1 MGQETQSSAKS
12 DLGHGRL
19 YGILLVATSAFF
31 WSTAGFFVRLLDL
44 DLWTMLGWRSL
55 FAALALLLL
64 VILQH
69 GIRTPRI
76 FGAIGWPGL
85 AAIPISA
92 LSMAGY
98 VAALTLTS
106 VVNVMIIYAMIPFF
120 AAGIAF
126 LWNGERTRRGVMPAS
141 AVALLGV
148 VIMVGAASL
157 QTLAGT
163 ALAALM
169 TATLAIILV
178 MARRYPSIAMAPVN
192 CLAAVLVALACLP
205 LMATALP
212 TGRELLILAA
222 FGFTT
227 TALAYLLFL
236 SGGRHLPSGEA
247 SLVSLLDVVLG
258 PLWVWLAFGER
269 PDRAAFIGG
278 GFVLAAVIW
287 YLLGELRR
295 SRAVSPV

>member
-1 MGQETQSSAKS
+1 
-12 DLGHGRL
+12 
-19 YGILLVATSAFF
+19 
-31 WSTAGFFVRLLDL
+31 
-44 DLWTMLGWRSL
+44 
-55 FAALALLLL
+55 LALLLL

-69 GIRTPRI
+69 GIRTPPI

>member
-1 MGQETQSSAKS
+1 MGQETQSIGTPG
-12 DLGHGRL
+12 LRRGRL
-19 YGILLVATSAFF
+19 YGILLVAASAFF

-44 DLWTMLGWRSL
+44 DLWTMLGWRSF

-69 GIRTPRI
+69 GSRTPRI
-76 FGAIGWPGL
+76 FRAIGWPGVL
-85 AAIPISA
+85 AVPISA
-92 LSMAGY
+92 LSMVGY

-106 VVNVMIIYAMIPFF
+106 VANVMIIYAMIPFF

-126 LWNGERTRRGVMPAS
+126 LWIGERTRRGVMPAS

-148 VIMVGAASL
+148 IVMVGAASL

-169 TATLAIILV
+169 TATLAIVLV

-192 CLAAVLVALACLP
+192 CLAAALVALACLP
-205 LMATALP
+205 FMANDLP

-236 SGGRHLPSGEA
+236 SGGRHLPSSEA
-247 SLVSLLDVVLG
+247 SLISLLDVVLG

-278 GFVLAAVIW
+278 GCVLAAVIW

-295 SRAVSPV
+295 SPAVGRV